1 MKPKIGL
8 SINVDLINLRI
19 DESLDFHTGDTTYR
33 QDGISIGKD
42 YLRLEGRTVTR
53 GELVPESLSSQEIIG
68 KGAFSTVRR
77 ATWTRP
83 DSDEPISVA
92 IKEYSL
98 IDSSQQRR
106 EMLLKELRAL
116 CQMKNESLVQLHG
129 AFLEA
134 DTETVTMVLE
144 LMNRGSLK
152 DLIQRQSQ
160 PLSERIIA
168 PIAYQMLHGL
178 SFLHKYR
185 MLHRDLKPENVL
197 VHSDGSVK
205 LCDFGTSSLGEQSL
219 NVTVLGT
226 TKFMAPERLR
236 ARPYSCPSDIWSLG
250 LIVLDLAG
258 VSPWQD
264 VTSMVELVVTVEE
277 SCLENLVPSGVER
290 GLREILIGCLRQ
302 EPGKSKDGHE
312 DTSVPANILHSTHNF
327 TPFNFVRLSMLPST
341 TARRIPAAVLLE
353 SPWFSHTHDIRDV
366 KGAREM
372 LCLYIDK
379 L

>member
-1 MKPKIGL
+1 MKPKVGL
-8 SINVDLINLRI
+8 SINVDLINHRI
-19 DESLDFHTGDTTYR
+19 DESLDFHAGETTYR
-33 QDGISIGKD
+33 HDGISIGKD

-53 GELVPESLSSQEIIG
+53 GELMPESLSSQEIIG

-77 ATWTRP
+77 AMWTRP
-83 DSDEPISVA
+83 DSLEPTAVA
-92 IKEYSL
+92 IKDYAL
-98 IDSSQQRR
+98 IDSSPQRR
-106 EMLLKELRAL
+106 QMFLKELRAL

-134 DTETVTMVLE
+134 DTDTVTMVLE

-152 DLIQRQSQ
+152 DLIQRQSA

-205 LCDFGTSSLGEQSL
+205 LCDFGTSTLGEQSL

-236 ARPYSCPSDIWSLG
+236 GRQYGRPSDIWSLG
-250 LIVLDLAG
+250 LVVLDLSG

-264 VTSMVELVVTVEE
+264 VTSMVDLVVTVEE
-277 SCLENLVPSGVER
+277 ACLENFVPSDLEK
-290 GLREILIGCLRQ
+290 GLREILIGCLRH
-302 EPGKSKDGHE
+302 EPGKSKDGDE
-312 DTSVPANILHSTHNF
+312 DTSAPANILLTF
-327 TPFNFVRLSMLPST
+327 
-341 TARRIPAAVLLE
+341 
-353 SPWFSHTHDIRDV
+353 
-366 KGAREM
+366 
-372 LCLYIDK
+372 
-379 L
+379 

>member
-1 MKPKIGL
+1 MKPKVGL
-8 SINVDLINLRI
+8 SINVDLINHRI

-33 QDGISIGKD
+33 HDGISIGKD

-77 ATWTRP
+77 AMWTRP
-83 DSDEPISVA
+83 DSLEPIAVA
-92 IKEYSL
+92 IKDYAL
-98 IDSSQQRR
+98 IDSSPQRR

-134 DTETVTMVLE
+134 DSDTVTMVLE

-168 PIAYQMLHGL
+168 PIVYQMLHGL
-178 SFLHKYR
+178 SSLHKYR

-205 LCDFGTSSLGEQSL
+205 LCDFGTSTLGEQSL

-236 ARPYSCPSDIWSLG
+236 GRQYGRPSDIWSLG
-250 LIVLDLAG
+250 LVVLDLAG
-258 VSPWQD
+258 VTPWED
-264 VTSMVELVVTVEE
+264 VTSMVDLVVTVEE
-277 SCLENLVPSGVER
+277 ACLEDLVPTRVEK

-302 EPGKSKDGHE
+302 EP
-312 DTSVPANILHSTHNF
+312 
-327 TPFNFVRLSMLPST
+327 
-341 TARRIPAAVLLE
+341 ARRIPADVLLE
-353 SPWFSHTHDIRDV
+353 SPWFSHAHNIDDV

-372 LCLYIDK
+372 LCLDIEK

>member
-1 MKPKIGL
+1 MKAKVGL
-8 SINVDLINLRI
+8 SINVDLINHRI

-53 GELVPESLSSQEIIG
+53 GELLPESLSSQEIIG

-77 ATWTRP
+77 AMWTRP
-83 DSDEPISVA
+83 DSHEPISVA
-92 IKEYSL
+92 IKKYSL
-98 IDSSQQRR
+98 IDSSQQRK

-134 DTETVTMVLE
+134 DTDTVTMVLE

-152 DLIQRQSQ
+152 DLIQRQSR
-160 PLSERIIA
+160 PLSPRIIS
-168 PIAYQMLHGL
+168 PIAYQMFHGL

-197 VHSDGSVK
+197 WNSDGSVK
-205 LCDFGTSSLGEQSL
+205 LCDFGTSTLGEQSL

-236 ARPYSCPSDIWSLG
+236 ARPYGSPSDIWSLG
-250 LIVLDLAG
+250 LIILDLAG
-258 VSPWQD
+258 VTPWQD

-277 SCLENLVPSGVER
+277 SCLESLVPSGVEK

-302 EPGKSKDGHE
+302 EPGKSKDGRE
-312 DTSVPANILHSTHNF
+312 KTSQPANILLTTSPFQLCTTLYASTDYSKAY
-327 TPFNFVRLSMLPST
+327 PSSCAVGISMVLSY
-341 TARRIPAAVLLE
+341 AR
-353 SPWFSHTHDIRDV
+353 
-366 KGAREM
+366 
-372 LCLYIDK
+372 Y
-379 L
+379 

>member
-1 MKPKIGL
+1 MKPKVGL
-8 SINVDLINLRI
+8 SINVDLINHRI

-33 QDGISIGKD
+33 HDGVSIGKD
-42 YLRLEGRTVTR
+42 YLRLEGHTVTR

-77 ATWTRP
+77 AMWTRP
-83 DSDEPISVA
+83 DSLEPIAVA
-92 IKEYSL
+92 IKDYAL
-98 IDSSQQRR
+98 IDSSPQRR

-134 DTETVTMVLE
+134 DTDTVTMVLE

-168 PIAYQMLHGL
+168 PVAYQMLHGL
-178 SFLHKYR
+178 SSLHKHR

-205 LCDFGTSSLGEQSL
+205 LCDFGTSTLGEQSL

-236 ARPYSCPSDIWSLG
+236 GRQYGRPSDIWSLG
-250 LIVLDLAG
+250 LVVLDLAG
-258 VSPWQD
+258 VTPWED
-264 VTSMVELVVTVEE
+264 VTSMVDLVVTVEE
-277 SCLENLVPSGVER
+277 ACLEDLVPTRVEK

-302 EPGKSKDGHE
+302 EP
-312 DTSVPANILHSTHNF
+312 
-327 TPFNFVRLSMLPST
+327 
-341 TARRIPAAVLLE
+341 ARRIPADVLLE
-353 SPWFSHTHDIRDV
+353 SPWFSHAHNIDDV

-372 LCLYIDK
+372 LCLDIEK

>member
-1 MKPKIGL
+1 MKAKAGL

-19 DESLDFHTGDTTYR
+19 DESLDFHAGDSTYR
-33 QDGISIGKD
+33 QDGVSIGKD

-77 ATWTRP
+77 AMWTRP
-83 DSDEPISVA
+83 DSHEPISVA
-92 IKEYSL
+92 IKEFSL

-116 CQMKNESLVQLHG
+116 CQVKNESLVQLHG

-134 DTETVTMVLE
+134 DTDTVTMVLE

-152 DLIQRQSQ
+152 DLIQRQSR
-160 PLSERIIA
+160 PLSQRIIA
-168 PIAYQMLHGL
+168 PIAYQMISGL
-178 SFLHKYR
+178 SFLHKHR

-197 VHSDGSVK
+197 VHSDGSIK
-205 LCDFGTSSLGEQSL
+205 LCDFGTSTLGEQSL

-236 ARPYSCPSDIWSLG
+236 ARPYGRPSDIWSLG
-250 LIVLDLAG
+250 LIVLNLAG
-258 VSPWQD
+258 VTPWQD
-264 VTSMVELVVTVEE
+264 ITSMVDLVVTVEE
-277 SCLENLVPSGVER
+277 SCLEDLVPSGVEK

-312 DTSVPANILHSTHNF
+312 DIFVYANFYSQFKHSTLNDSLLCF
-327 TPFNFVRLSMLPST
+327 FNYSKTYTCSRAAGISMVLT
-341 TARRIPAAVLLE
+341 CAR
-353 SPWFSHTHDIRDV
+353 
-366 KGAREM
+366 
-372 LCLYIDK
+372 Y
-379 L
+379 